1 LLEPKQLRTKHEVN
15 IVERINQA
23 WLKNLQFQEQSW
35 MVQEWLKNNDGSRTR
50 MVQEQ
55 SWLKHND
62 GSRTIY
68 VGSKQ

>member
-68 VGSKQ
+68 GGSKQ